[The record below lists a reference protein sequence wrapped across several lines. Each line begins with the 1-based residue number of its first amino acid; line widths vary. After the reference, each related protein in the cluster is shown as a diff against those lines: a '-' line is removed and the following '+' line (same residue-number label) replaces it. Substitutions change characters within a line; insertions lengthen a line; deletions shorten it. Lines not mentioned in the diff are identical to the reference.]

1 MRCDSGSQVIG
12 GAYDVVFVVECS
24 ANCKTCSD
32 GSTCSACKDGFV
44 LDANVCAAGECVAQ
58 ANSSRQ

>member
-1 MRCDSGSQVIG
+1 M
-12 GAYDVVFVVECS
+12 VFVVACS

-32 GSTCSACKDGFV
+32 SSTCSACIDGFV
-44 LDANVCAAGECVAQ
+44 LDSAVCATGECVAQ